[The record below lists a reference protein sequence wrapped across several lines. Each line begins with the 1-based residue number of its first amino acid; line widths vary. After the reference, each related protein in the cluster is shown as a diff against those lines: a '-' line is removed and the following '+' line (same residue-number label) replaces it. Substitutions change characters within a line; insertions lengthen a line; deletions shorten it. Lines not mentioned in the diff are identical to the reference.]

1 MEEGRGRELLT
12 TLAGLFVFNSG
23 EDIKINVM
31 DVELG
36 WKIKDGNEK
45 VGLLLLLLLLLNE
58 SRMFIHEEMNNLA
71 DLV

>member
-1 MEEGRGRELLT
+1 MEKGRGRELLT

-23 EDIKINVM
+23 EDIKINIM

-45 VGLLLLLLLLLNE
+45 VGLSLLLLNE

>member
-45 VGLLLLLLLLLNE
+45 VGLLLLLLLLLLL
-58 SRMFIHEEMNNLA
+58 SSLL
-71 DLV
+71 LVFFFR

>member
-45 VGLLLLLLLLLNE
+45 VGLLLLLLLLIE
-58 SRMFIHEEMNNLA
+58 SRMFIHEEMSNLA

>member
-1 MEEGRGRELLT
+1 MEEARGRELLT

-23 EDIKINVM
+23 EDIKINVR

-45 VGLLLLLLLLLNE
+45 VGILLLLLLL
-58 SRMFIHEEMNNLA
+58 
-71 DLV
+71 V